1 MTAWGVLDFAGGDVV
16 HISSGVSGL
25 AASLVV
31 GKRKAFG
38 QGQELPPHN
47 ILLVFMGASLLW
59 VGGWVGG
66 WMGGWV
72 GGWVGVGGCGWVRVC
87 VGGWVAESAYY
98 IVVGRVCR
106 WVDVFIGGWPCNAIS
121 HYILLFYIM
130 SVGQFCFNA
139 GSAGCACW
147 LRRVCILAPQGV
159 HVQICTISHHI
170 GGLVLL

>member
-72 GGWVGVGGCGWVRVC
+72 HITYC
-87 VGGWVAESAYY
+87 YFTL
-98 IVVGRVCR
+98 CR
-106 WVDVFIGGWPCNAIS
+106 WASFAS
-121 HYILLFYIM
+121 T
-130 SVGQFCFNA
+130 
-139 GSAGCACW
+139 
-147 LRRVCILAPQGV
+147 LAPQGV
-159 HVQICTISHHI
+159 HVGSAGCACTDIHYFASYRWA
-170 GGLVLL
+170 GFALTLALQWLPASLRAWP